1 MMLIVHSLITSKIV
15 MNYFSKIIL
24 CFLVFSFVGL
34 GHAGKIKPAGKMLVC
49 ALQENRA
56 AFATDY
62 FGNVVFCAQ
71 DTCRIIMERPGN
83 ALPEQIACMINN
95 NVAYV
100 VYSNHKLYRCTS
112 DTYKLLK
119 NNKSGCTI
127 QVME

>member
-1 MMLIVHSLITSKIV
+1 
-15 MNYFSKIIL
+15 MNHHKKTL
-24 CFLVFSFVGL
+24 PFLLLFTVVSI
-34 GHAGKIKPAGKMLVC
+34 GHAEKIKPAGKMLVC

-62 FGNVVFCAQ
+62 YGNVVFCAQ
-71 DTCRIIMERPGN
+71 DTCRIIMQRPGN
-83 ALPEQIACMINN
+83 AVPEQIACMINN

-100 VYSNHKLYRCTS
+100 VYSNHKLYRCMS

-119 NNKSGCTI
+119 NNKNGCAI

>member
-1 MMLIVHSLITSKIV
+1 MNKFLKITL
-15 MNYFSKIIL
+15 FCFF
-24 CFLVFSFVGL
+24 CFLQGIAQAEK
-34 GHAGKIKPAGKMLVC
+34 HITPAGKMLVC

-62 FGNVVFCAQ
+62 YGNVVFCAQ
-71 DTCRIIMERPGN
+71 DTCRIIMERPEN
-83 ALPEQIACMINN
+83 AVPEQIACMINN

-100 VYSNHKLYRCTS
+100 VYSNHKLYRCMS

-119 NNKSGCTI
+119 NNKNGCTV